1 MQVKLK
7 LFELKLLPQAICPF
21 STPERNC
28 CSAFSTNCSSERSW
42 DSIGD
47 YFIYGGEDVQSLG

>member
-42 DSIGD
+42 DSIAD
-47 YFIYGGEDVQSLG
+47 YFIYGGEDV